1 MAKTPTFPTLFDEVL
16 QVSVTDLKK
25 WEYLRPNQYK
35 NGVITWSRNGQ
46 KTASI
51 SIAVNTRTGSPYLE
65 LDYTNNGTPINY
77 RVQLVTVP
85 ANIGKGRVWYFLC
98 PHTGK
103 RCRKLY
109 SVGAKF
115 LHRSAFAGCL
125 YESQTYSQKNRQL
138 FRMYAKAF
146 GSDKLYEQ
154 LSQKHFRRTYAGK
167 PTKRFSKLM
176 QKIRESERMS
186 YFDKERPLFL

>member
-25 WEYLRPNQYK
+25 WEYLRPSQYK

-46 KTASI
+46 KAASI
-51 SIAVNTRTGSPYLE
+51 SIAVNTRTESPYME
-65 LDYTNNGTPINY
+65 LDCAHNGTPINY

-85 ANIGKGRVWYFLC
+85 ANIGNGIVWYFLC

-115 LHRSAFAGCL
+115 LHRSAFTGCM
-125 YESQTYSQKNRQL
+125 YESQTHSKANRKL
-138 FRMYAKAF
+138 FRLYEKAF
-146 GSDKLYEQ
+146 GSDRLYEQ
-154 LSQKHFRRTYAGK
+154 LSRKHFRTHYAGK
-167 PTKRFSKLM
+167 PTKRFLKLM
-176 QKIRESERMS
+176 QKIREGE
-186 YFDKERPLFL
+186 KEL